1 MMYCK
6 HISLLSFVLVLLAST
21 AHSQDQLDIY
31 RGNTAYSKG
40 EYETAKDHY
49 NKAIDKNP
57 NSYKGTY
64 NLGNATY
71 KAENFEDAV
80 SHYQQAISSATDD
93 VAKAEAMH
101 NLGNTYLQSSKL
113 EEAIKTYK
121 DALRNNPTAED
132 TRYNLAFAQKMMKQ
146 QEKEEQEK
154 EEKGEDEDKDKDK
167 DKEEQE
173 QEEEDKGDKEEE
185 KDGEKEEDED
195 KEGEEEKEKDP
206 TEEGEEQEKEQPK
219 PINLTPREAEQM
231 LEAAKN
237 EDQKIQMQLKQ
248 KQPSSAK
255 KIEKDW

>member
-6 HISLLSFVLVLLAST
+6 HISLLSFVLVILAST
-21 AHSQDQLDIY
+21 AYSQDQLDIY

-40 EYETAKDHY
+40 EYETAKEYY
-49 NKAIDKNP
+49 NKAIDKSP

-121 DALRNNPTAED
+121 DALRKNPAAED

-146 QEKEEQEK
+146 QEKEE
-154 EEKGEDEDKDKDK
+154 KGEDEDKDKDK
-167 DKEEQE
+167 
-173 QEEEDKGDKEEE
+173 GDKEEE
-185 KDGEKEEDED
+185 QDGEKEEDED

-206 TEEGEEQEKEQPK
+206 TENDEEDEEQEKEQPK